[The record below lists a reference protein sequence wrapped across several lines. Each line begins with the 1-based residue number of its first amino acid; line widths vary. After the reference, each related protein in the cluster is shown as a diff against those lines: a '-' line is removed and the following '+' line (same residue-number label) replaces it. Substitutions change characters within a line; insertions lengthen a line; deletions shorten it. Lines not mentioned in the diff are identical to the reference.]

1 MTRLVRIYG
10 KEVEPSEVD
19 VIKFTPAK
27 HHKKA
32 IGLLFSADCLISL
45 SFQNN
50 TDLKLNQIQYSYKD
64 EGLAS
69 PSKRIIPLNETM
81 DNCHTQGT
89 IRNLKKAHNKAEKRM
104 IDAFLVVEYE
114 R

>member
-10 KEVEPSEVD
+10 NEVDPKEVD

-32 IGLLFSADCLISL
+32 VGLLFSADCLISL

-50 TDLKLNQIQYSYKD
+50 TDLKVNQIQYGYKD

-69 PSKRIIPLNETM
+69 PSKRIIPLSENL
-81 DNCHTQGT
+81 DDCLLQGT
-89 IRNLKKAHNKAEKRM
+89 IRNLKTVHNKGEKRM
-104 IDAFLVVEYE
+104 IDAFLVVEHE
-114 R
+114 G